1 MPFCIGV
8 ENLKNGINLGAI
20 LRGAHNFGAS
30 MVFTVGR
37 PYVRQASDTLKSYKH
52 IPLLRFL
59 SWEDYKESAPFA
71 WIPVGVEITETAE
84 GLPDFVH
91 PKQAV
96 YLLGPE
102 DGSISNAAL
111 SMCKHIVRIPSR
123 RCLNVAQAA
132 VVVMYDRVAKLGM
145 TSEVTPTP

>member
-1 MPFCIGV
+1 MPFCVGV

-37 PYVRQASDTLKSYKH
+37 PYVREAADTLHSYKH
-52 IPLLRFL
+52 IPVLRFL
-59 SWEDYKESAPFA
+59 TWDDYREHAPFD
-71 WIPVGVEITETAE
+71 WIPVGIEITEAAE
-84 GLPDFVH
+84 ELPNFAH
-91 PKQAV
+91 PKRAV

-102 DGSISNAAL
+102 DGSISKAAL
-111 SMCKHIVRIPSR
+111 NMCKYVVRIPSK

-132 VVVMYDRVAKLGM
+132 IVVMYDRIAKLGVA
-145 TSEVTPTP
+145 SEVVPAP